1 MWCFGNGVWLFWN
14 GLFRDCLQH
23 SNIESYSLCCLWVN
37 IKLLLINAARAVTK
51 ETGNTGQG
59 YIFLKAVYCN
69 HFRQTVDIF
78 LLSLCV
84 IHRHVARATT
94 KGGVPR
100 CAVVT
105 FNCKS
110 CTVLKTSPYRTVQQQ
125 LVTHLPRWSHI
136 QQNSKTLKQPWN
148 RWRCTGQYSS
158 GIHRSPGSDLR
169 CIG

>member
-1 MWCFGNGVWLFWN
+1 MFWN

-84 IHRHVARATT
+84 IHRHVARATK
-94 KGGVPR
+94 KGGGTR
-100 CAVVT
+100 MC
-105 FNCKS
+105 S
-110 CTVLKTSPYRTVQQQ
+110 CHLQLYIMYYTKNQPLQDYTTVSYAPTTMIAHTAK
-125 LVTHLPRWSHI
+125 H
-136 QQNSKTLKQPWN
+136 
-148 RWRCTGQYSS
+148 
-158 GIHRSPGSDLR
+158 
-169 CIG
+169 

>member
-1 MWCFGNGVWLFWN
+1 MSTCPRIAEQSKGQRGSHFPGFWGYWRYLRRAGSCCMWCFGNGVWLFWN

-125 LVTHLPRWSHI
+125 LVTHLPRW
-136 QQNSKTLKQPWN
+136 
-148 RWRCTGQYSS
+148 
-158 GIHRSPGSDLR
+158 
-169 CIG
+169 